1 MLRIFE
7 NVSKRLFVHF
17 KNLDQ
22 LKCSL
27 ASSPLS
33 TVTSKKQG
41 QMLLYQNSLPSLP
54 VPPLHPTLEKY
65 LLSVRPLLNE
75 EEYQQTEKIVQEF
88 GAPGGLGEKLH
99 FLLEEKARNCE
110 NWLSDWW
117 LQTAYLEYRMPVVVY
132 SSPGLVFPLQEFKSQ
147 QDQLLYAAKL
157 VSAALEY
164 KLMIDQQT
172 LSPDMMGSQALDMSQ
187 YLKIFSTCRIP
198 AIPSDR
204 LIHFSES
211 DNPPKHIVVVHNNH
225 YFQVNV
231 FGKDGAPLNESQI
244 LSQLE
249 LVMAQSKFPKKPIGV
264 LTSEHRDTWAKAYKR
279 LCKYD
284 KINKESV
291 KIIQESIFLLCL
303 DCSVPNKNRNKRTH
317 AALQTIH
324 GGGSKE
330 NSGNRWFDK
339 TIQFIVGEDGIVG
352 LTYEHSPSEGP
363 PIANLMD
370 YIVQYTSNTK
380 GNKRL
385 PSSQIDTPKKLK
397 FNLSSDTLADI
408 EEAERDLDMLINDL
422 EMSCFQYQGFGKEFV
437 KSQRLSPDSFIQ
449 IALQLAFYRLH
460 KQLGATYESA
470 STRKFLHGRTE
481 TIRSA
486 SVEALDFCLRMLD
499 NSTAPHVK
507 AAALR
512 TAIDS
517 HKEYTN
523 QAINGQGVDRLLL
536 GLKKCAIENGLNV
549 PELFM
554 DTGYQTS
561 THFRLST
568 SQVPSKSDAFMC
580 YGPAVPDGYGCCYN
594 PLPEFIN
601 FGVSACNSSP
611 ETLSSK
617 FMEALQQ
624 SLTEMHDIL
633 LLSQNSKL

>member
-1 MLRIFE
+1 MLGISLFS
-7 NVSKRLFVHF
+7 NISKRLFVHF
-17 KNLDQ
+17 KRIDQ

-33 TVTSKKQG
+33 SVTSNKQG

-75 EEYQQTEKIVQEF
+75 EEYHQTEK
-88 GAPGGLGEKLH
+88 
-99 FLLEEKARNCE
+99 
-110 NWLSDWW
+110 LSEWW

-132 SSPGLVFPLQEFKSQ
+132 SSPGLVFPLQNFTSQ
-147 QDQLLYAAKL
+147 VDQLRYAAKL

-164 KLMIDQQT
+164 KLMIDQQV
-172 LSPDMMGSQALDMSQ
+172 LPPDMMGNQPLDMSQ

-198 AIPSDR
+198 AIPSDC
-204 LIHFSES
+204 LIHFSEEPE
-211 DNPPKHIVVVHNNH
+211 PPKHITVAHNNH

-231 FGKDGAPLNESQI
+231 FGSDGAPLNERQI
-244 LSQLE
+244 FSQLE
-249 LVMAQSKFPKKPIGV
+249 LVVAQSKFPKKPIGV
-264 LTSEHRDTWAKAYKR
+264 LTTEHRDTWAKAYKR

-284 KINKESV
+284 KLNKESV
-291 KIIQESIFLLCL
+291 KTIQSSIFLLCL
-303 DCSVPNKNRNKRTH
+303 DQSVPNNAMNKRTH

-339 TIQFIVGEDGIVG
+339 TIQFIVGADGVVG

-370 YIVQYTSNTK
+370 YIVQYMNNVKST
-380 GNKRL
+380 KRL
-385 PSSQIDTPKKLK
+385 PSAQIDSPKKLR

-408 EEAERDLDMLINDL
+408 EEAERDLDVLISDL
-422 EMSCFQYQGFGKEFV
+422 EMSCFQYRGFGREFV

-499 NSTAPHVK
+499 KTAASHVK

-512 TAIDS
+512 TAVDS

-523 QAINGQGVDRLLL
+523 QAINGLGVDRLLL

-554 DTGYQTS
+554 DTGFQTS

-580 YGPAVPDGYGCCYN
+580 YGPSFPDGYGCCYN

-617 FMEALQQ
+617 FMEALEQ

>member
-1 MLRIFE
+1 MLGISLFS
-7 NVSKRLFVHF
+7 NISKRLFVHF
-17 KNLDQ
+17 KRIDQ

-33 TVTSKKQG
+33 SVTSNKQG

-75 EEYQQTEKIVQEF
+75 EEYHQTEKIVQEF
-88 GAPGGLGEKLH
+88 GSPGGLGEKLH
-99 FLLEEKARNCE
+99 FLLEERAKNCE
-110 NWLSDWW
+110 NWLSEWW

-132 SSPGLVFPLQEFKSQ
+132 SSPGLVFPLQNFTSQ
-147 QDQLLYAAKL
+147 VDQLRYAAKL

-164 KLMIDQQT
+164 KLMIDQQV
-172 LSPDMMGSQALDMSQ
+172 LPPDMMGNQPLDMSQ

-204 LIHFSES
+204 LIHFSEEPE
-211 DNPPKHIVVVHNNH
+211 PPKHITVVHNNH

-231 FGKDGAPLNESQI
+231 FGNDGAPLNERQI
-244 LSQLE
+244 FSQLE
-249 LVMAQSKFPKKPIGV
+249 LVVAQSKFPKKPIGV
-264 LTSEHRDTWAKAYKR
+264 LTTEHRDTWAKAYKR
-279 LCKYD
+279 LCKCNYL
-284 KINKESV
+284 NNV
-291 KIIQESIFLLCL
+291 KS
-303 DCSVPNKNRNKRTH
+303 T
-317 AALQTIH
+317 
-324 GGGSKE
+324 
-330 NSGNRWFDK
+330 
-339 TIQFIVGEDGIVG
+339 
-352 LTYEHSPSEGP
+352 
-363 PIANLMD
+363 
-370 YIVQYTSNTK
+370 
-380 GNKRL
+380 KRL
-385 PSSQIDTPKKLK
+385 PSAQIDSPKKLR

-408 EEAERDLDMLINDL
+408 EEAERDLDVLISDL
-422 EMSCFQYQGFGKEFV
+422 EMSCFQYRGFGREFV

-460 KQLGATYESA
+460 KQLGPTYESA

-499 NSTAPHVK
+499 KTAASHVK

-512 TAIDS
+512 TAVDS

-523 QAINGQGVDRLLL
+523 QAINGLGVDRLLL

-554 DTGYQTS
+554 DTGFQTS

-580 YGPAVPDGYGCCYN
+580 YGPSFPDGYGCCYN

-617 FMEALQQ
+617 FMEALEQ